1 MMTDRVLAWVEY
13 YCPLITAAAQAAAF
27 GHLAVAQL

>member
-27 GHLAVAQL
+27 GYIAGAQL

>member
-13 YCPLITAAAQAAAF
+13 YCPVISAAAQAAAF
-27 GHLAVAQL
+27 GYVAVAQL